1 MKTHYSKIGM
11 ELVVPLVLIFGT
23 VLVLIINEKP
33 NWIAIAILLPVILFV
48 VHMFLTTKYTIEG
61 DKLVIK
67 CGFLYHK
74 TIDINTI
81 RRIAE
86 TNNLLSSPATS
97 LDRLEIL
104 YGKFDSV
111 LISPR
116 RKAEFINDIKRINP
130 GIEVNLKKK

>member
-116 RKAEFINDIKRINP
+116 RKA
-130 GIEVNLKKK
+130 NLSMTLKE

>member
-1 MKTHYSKIGM
+1 M

-61 DKLVIK
+61 DNLVIK